1 MGRIRAGPDAA
12 RRPPAARVAAP
23 LGGVP
28 WALMQRL
35 ILFFLPLLAAA
46 AADEAGSAAQGAKL
60 FEEFRCR
67 QCHAAQFARNL
78 SPNGLAS
85 AMWNHTAA
93 MSKAIEQARIP
104 RRPMTA
110 RQAADLYA
118 FLGGTGKSDPPGDA
132 GQGERL
138 YQAKLCA
145 ACHDDSISGA
155 PALAGKGRVSAFSM
169 MAGLWMHGGGMLS
182 RMAAGNRSW
191 QQLTPR
197 ELGHLAAFLNSRK

>member
-1 MGRIRAGPDAA
+1 MLQL
-12 RRPPAARVAAP
+12 VF
-23 LGGVP
+23 L
-28 WALMQRL
+28 
-35 ILFFLPLLAAA
+35 FLPVLAAA
-46 AADEAGSAAQGAKL
+46 AADDTGSAARGEKL
-60 FEEFRCR
+60 FQGFRCV
-67 QCHAAQFARNL
+67 QCHAARFARDL

-93 MSKAIEQARIP
+93 MAKALEQARIP
-104 RRPMTA
+104 RPQMTA

-155 PALAGKGRVSAFSM
+155 PPLAGKGRASAFSI
-169 MAGLWMHGGGMLS
+169 MAGLWTHGGGMLS
-182 RMAAGNRSW
+182 RMAAGDKAW
-191 QQLTPR
+191 QQLTPG
-197 ELGHLAAFLNSRK
+197 ELGHLVAFLNSRK